1 MILYCHGR
9 TCYPGLNT
17 RFGAYFIMRKYE
29 TAAVSLLMFT
39 AVLSVWLG
47 LWGPTNT
54 TSWKDWQPLMAAFVA
69 LGAAVVAYTAA
80 MAKVRFDER
89 TASQIECR
97 KILGIFLRFDFAVD
111 VLRHEANYL
120 IKLTDPPVSPSENNI
135 VTVDALAIN
144 ELPEIKQAWNNLDY
158 FPAELSRSFY
168 WVQNALYNFNEFKKD
183 HAAEAYP
190 CEYGMTRS
198 EDLDFLRGILTDLHE
213 ASEMAVPQVR
223 KEIAKIR
230 ARIGD

>member
-1 MILYCHGR
+1 M
-9 TCYPGLNT
+9 
-17 RFGAYFIMRKYE
+17 MRKYD
-29 TAAVSLLMFT
+29 TAAISLLMFT

-54 TSWKDWQPLMAAFVA
+54 SSWKDWQTLMAAFVA
-69 LGAAVVAYTAA
+69 LGAAVVAYNAA

-89 TASQIECR
+89 TASQSECR

-111 VLRHEANYL
+111 VLRHESEYM

-135 VTVDALAIN
+135 VTVDKLTLN
-144 ELPEIKQAWNNLDY
+144 QRPEVKEAWESLDY

-168 WVQNALYNFNEFKKD
+168 WVQNALYNFAEFKKD
-183 HAAEAYP
+183 HAGEAYP

-213 ASEMAVPQVR
+213 ASALAVPQVR
-223 KEIAKIR
+223 QEIAKIR
-230 ARIGD
+230 ARLDTGAV